1 MSLSTFLR
9 PTTVDTTIGKNV
21 IRNTIAIF
29 GRMPKPSQTTRIG
42 AIATFGIVC
51 DITRNGIVTRSMLRL
66 KTTANAS
73 GTPTSTPAEK
83 PISTDCN
90 V

>member
-1 MSLSTFLR
+1 M
-9 PTTVDTTIGKNV
+9 GKKA

-51 DITRNGIVTRSMLRL
+51 DITRNGIVTRSTLRL
-66 KTTANAS
+66 NTTANAS
-73 GTPTSTPAEK
+73 GTPTSTAAAK
-83 PISTDCN
+83 PLSTDCI